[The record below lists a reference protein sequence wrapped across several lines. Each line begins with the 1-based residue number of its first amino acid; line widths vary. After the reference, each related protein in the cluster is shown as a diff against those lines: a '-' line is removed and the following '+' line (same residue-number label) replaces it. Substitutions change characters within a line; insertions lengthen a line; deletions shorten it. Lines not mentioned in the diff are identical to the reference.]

1 MPTTENG
8 MDADQNEVLRWWR
21 QRAESH
27 RVTAKNLK
35 TPAARG
41 TILKLAD
48 MPDRCS
54 RPEDNPTH
62 ADPR

>member
-1 MPTTENG
+1 

-27 RVTAKNLK
+27 REIAKKLK
-35 TPAARG
+35 TPAAQR
-41 TILKLAD
+41 TILKLAEIA
-48 MPDRCS
+48 DRCS